1 MLKKLFMVTNNCN
14 NYNKTIQIYRNDK
27 NYLKLT

>member
-1 MLKKLFMVTNNCN
+1 MVNNHCH
-14 NYNKTIQIYRNDK
+14 NYNKNIQIYINDKNDK